1 MQKIYVLA
9 LVCFF
14 SLGAKA
20 QYGSI
25 SGTVVDFKSKEALIG
40 ANVVIQGTSV
50 GSATDI
56 EGAYTIS
63 NLKPGTYVLVISSVT
78 YKTQTVADVTVEGG
92 KKTTVD
98 VTLVEDV
105 AELAEVVVTATREVN
120 NDVSLMMGI
129 KESKL
134 VVSGISAEQ
143 IVKMPDK
150 DAAQVMQ
157 RVSGVTI
164 TDNRF
169 VVVRGMPERY
179 NQVLINGAV
188 GPSTEVDKRSFSFDL
203 IPAGA
208 LDQLLIYKSATPELP
223 GDAAGGIIQ
232 MVTKN
237 PTDEKFISFGLNV
250 GYRQGTTFSDY
261 AQSKG
266 SSTDKFGF
274 DNGFRSLPETLP
286 STQVL
291 QNPNI
296 NASLLESSG
305 KSLTN
310 NFDYTKSTASPDWGS
325 SLTISEGFNIGSLKA
340 RNITSLGYSNGYQS
354 FVAQFLR
361 YNEIKETNSPKRFDY
376 SDNFFSNNVKISAM
390 HNWIFTFNDKH
401 KLEFKNLFVQ
411 IGQNE
416 TTLRVGED
424 FIQKPSQDLRN
435 YAYHYLSRSI
445 YSGQLQGFHEV
456 GKSGKSKINW
466 VLGTSFIDRNE
477 PDFRRFRTQRFK
489 TAAETD
495 PFEVILPSAG
505 SLIETGRFWSTLKDK
520 GFSHGLNFE
529 QSLTSSKEKR
539 KPLIKAGYY
548 LDFKER
554 SFSARTINYIA
565 PDPSAVTQ
573 IVIQPLSTVLSP
585 QNISRI
591 NGLAIRENT
600 QPRDSYSGT
609 GLVGAGYLS
618 GNLPIGKFDF
628 AAGLRGEYFKQTLK
642 GFEGSDASRPVSVD
656 NSIFSL
662 LPSLNT
668 AFNISDRSLVRFA
681 YSRTVNRPEFREI
694 APFLFYAFEY
704 EAAIIGN
711 PNLKIANI
719 DNFDLRYEM
728 YPNPGETFSVGA
740 FYKYIA
746 NPIEIFL
753 QRTAENPQL
762 TYNNAKQAIN
772 WGFELEFKKSL
783 AGLGVNRLFRN
794 TTFNLNASWIKSE
807 VQIPNDPQFAN
818 LDQKRPLQGQ
828 SPYIINTGLYYFD
841 EEKGYGVN
849 IGYNVFGP
857 RIFAIGDDLFPSWWE
872 MPRHSLDLQLSKT
885 FWKKFDVKFNAQNLL
900 NARYWLMQD
909 NNRDQSIDLK
919 EDLIQSYRIGSQYTL
934 SAGWKFAL
942 K

>member
-1 MQKIYVLA
+1 MRKIYWIVCIVLISA
-9 LVCFF
+9 SAF
-14 SLGAKA
+14 A
-20 QYGSI
+20 QNGSI
-25 SGTVVDFKSKEALIG
+25 TGKITDYKTKEGLIG

-50 GSATDI
+50 GAATDLD
-56 EGAYTIS
+56 GGYTIA
-63 NLKPGTYVLVISSVT
+63 NLKPGTYTLSISSVT
-78 YKTQTVADVTVEGG
+78 YKTQTVADVVVESG
-92 KKTTVD
+92 KITTIEA
-98 VTLVEDV
+98 TLVEDV

-120 NDVSLMMGI
+120 NDVSLMQGI
-129 KESKL
+129 RESKL

-143 IVKMPDK
+143 IVRMPDR

-237 PTDEKFISFGLNV
+237 PTDENYINFGMNV
-250 GYRQGTTFSDY
+250 GIRQGTTFGDY

-266 SSTDKFGF
+266 SSTDQFGF
-274 DNGFRSLPETLP
+274 DNGDRSLPENFPTTTTLV
-286 STQVL
+286 SSQR
-291 QNPNI
+291 NS
-296 NASLLESSG
+296 SLREQAG
-305 KSLTN
+305 KTLAN
-310 NFDYTKSTASPDWGS
+310 NFDFTKTPTPVDWGANF
-325 SLTISEGFNIGSLKA
+325 TISEGFRIGKVQA
-340 RNITSLGYSNGYQS
+340 RNITSLSYSNSYQYYQ
-354 FVAQFLR
+354 AQFLR
-361 YNEIKETNSPKRFDY
+361 YNEILDTNSPKRFDY
-376 SDNFFSNNVKISAM
+376 NDDFYSNNVKVSGM
-390 HNWIFTFNDKH
+390 HNWLFKLSPKS

-416 TTLRVGED
+416 TILRNGDD
-424 FIQKPSQDLRN
+424 FIQRPSDNLRN

-445 YSGQLQGFHEV
+445 YSGQLQGFHELGAA
-456 GKSGKSKINW
+456 GKTKVNW
-466 VLGTSFIDRNE
+466 VLGMSYIDRNE
-477 PDFRRFRTQRFK
+477 PDFRRFRTFRPK
-489 TAAETD
+489 SAPEAT
-495 PFEVILPSAG
+495 PFNMQLPSAA
-505 SLIETGRFWSTLKDK
+505 SPFESGRFWSGLKDK
-520 GFSHGLNFE
+520 GFSNGVNFE
-529 QSLTSSKEKR
+529 RILGDPKEKR
-539 KPLIKAGYY
+539 KGSLKAGYY
-548 LDFKER
+548 VDYKER
-554 SFSARTINYIA
+554 TFSARFLNYLYPGNFDQTIGQQLI
-565 PDPSAVTQ
+565 Q
-573 IVIQPLSTVLSP
+573 QPLSTIFSP
-585 QNISRI
+585 QNIKRI
-591 NGLAIRENT
+591 DGFVIEEGT
-600 QPRDSYSGT
+600 QARDSYSGT

-618 GNLPIGKFDF
+618 GTIPIGKWDLS
-628 AAGLRGEYFKQTLK
+628 AGVRGESFNQTLK
-642 GFEGSDASRPVSVD
+642 GSDGVSPINVD
-656 NSIFSL
+656 NSVLSI

-668 AFNISDRSLVRFA
+668 ALNISDRALLRVA

-711 PNLKIANI
+711 PKLKIADV

-740 FYKYIA
+740 FYKYIS

-783 AGLGVNRLFRN
+783 ASLGVNRLLRN
-794 TTFNLNASWIKSE
+794 TTFNLNASWIRSE

-818 LDQKRPLQGQ
+818 LDQTRPLQGQ
-828 SPYIINTGLYYFD
+828 SPYVINAGLYYFD

-849 IGYNVFGP
+849 LGYNVFGP
-857 RIFAIGDDLFPSWWE
+857 RIFAVGDDLFPSWWE

-885 FWKKFDVKFNAQNLL
+885 LWKKFDIKFNAQNLL
-900 NARYWLMQD
+900 DARYWLMQD
-909 NNRDQSIDLK
+909 NNRDQSIVLK

-934 SAGWKFAL
+934 SASWKFLL